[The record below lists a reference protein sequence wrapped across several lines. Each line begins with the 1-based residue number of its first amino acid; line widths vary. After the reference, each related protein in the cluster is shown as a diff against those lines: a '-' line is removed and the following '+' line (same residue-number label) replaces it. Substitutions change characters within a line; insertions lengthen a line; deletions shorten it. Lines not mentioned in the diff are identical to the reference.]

1 MGPWSEQGFKVTP
14 HLIGNKIVGKIFSLF
29 TDIRI
34 DSFEFRLKVYCYFR
48 TMSLSF
54 NL

>member
-1 MGPWSEQGFKVTP
+1 MGLWSEQGFKVAP
-14 HLIGNKIVGKIFSLF
+14 HLIGNKILGRTFSLF
-29 TDIRI
+29 TNIRI
-34 DSFEFRLKVYCYFR
+34 DSFEFRLKVYCYFQ